1 MTHLEPFGHGTA
13 WLAVLDR
20 SQAEVAEA
28 LGLTDG
34 RGVDGAEAV
43 GAVSGTGI
51 LPPVPG
57 VDGRWTLAISHR
69 MSGISPR
76 RLGALT
82 ALLGTRVHLYD
93 TIGDTAPDAV
103 LARAAA
109 ESIDPRTLAGQ
120 VPGNAVYYDDVDE
133 GPPPGEQLSTPSRT
147 PWLWSVLRGGRP

>member
-1 MTHLEPFGHGTA
+1 MTHLAPFGQGTA

-28 LGLTDG
+28 LGLTGG

-43 GAVSGTGI
+43 AAVSGTGI

-57 VDGRWTLAISHR
+57 PDGRWTLAISHR

-76 RLGALT
+76 RLDALT
-82 ALLGTRVHLYD
+82 ALLATRVHLYD
-93 TIGDTAPDAV
+93 TTGAAPQDV
-103 LARAAA
+103 LVRAAA
-109 ESIDPRTLAGQ
+109 ESLDPTTLSGQ

-133 GPPPGEQLSTPSRT
+133 GPPPGEALETPSRT
-147 PWLWSVLRGGRP
+147 PWLWSRLTGRRP